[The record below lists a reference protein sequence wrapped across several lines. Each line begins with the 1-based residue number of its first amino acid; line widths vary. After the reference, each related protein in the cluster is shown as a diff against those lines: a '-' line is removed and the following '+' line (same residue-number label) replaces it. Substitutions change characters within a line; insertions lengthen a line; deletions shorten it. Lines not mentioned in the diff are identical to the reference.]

1 MTGSDGFRKPS
12 DPAAGF
18 PFIVSSNLENV
29 DAVTRKL
36 IRSHVMRGK
45 KKKKVRPDKGQ
56 PTIGRRARTMAVC
69 TQTARVKLE
78 EVGSLYTSLIPSRV
92 GSDLSFAEFAAD
104 IELPMLLNIAKV
116 TPFARKVIF
125 PLKVAIGLQE
135 ENNEGHYPIA
145 RDVVGLHIT
154 AFAVE
159 SFIDRVLRHRE
170 SIINLAA
177 LLHFQKGLTL
187 LKERLLGEDEELKIS
202 DSTIS
207 VVLKLAEAAHFD
219 GDYQT
224 SKQHMQGLRKMV
236 DLRGGIYVFRGKA
249 LEVGMLRCDLSIAM
263 HNGSSHVFFSQPSQ
277 PVPDYPHNLLRV
289 WDDKM
294 CSQEYIEISESLD
307 SSLATAWRIMRRFCV
322 LVNIGTQTQ
331 RLIRP
336 QTIHETMTAVMYRLL
351 RMDFTAGSISEAIRH
366 GLLAFSYHVFLQWQ
380 DIKLPYHCFPTI
392 YKNCILGLELVD
404 GISSQLMIWL
414 LMTGAL
420 SLFSTSEEVWIRDGL
435 RKQAD
440 KCWVSSWKE
449 MQDILKSFMW
459 ITLLDEQPGKL
470 VYDTTYLEKA

>member
-18 PFIVSSNLENV
+18 PFIVSSNPENV

-45 KKKKVRPDKGQ
+45 KKKVRPDKGP
-56 PTIGRRARTMAVC
+56 PTIGRRARTMAVY
-69 TQTARVKLE
+69 TQTARIKLE
-78 EVGSLYTSLIPSRV
+78 EVDSLYTSLIPSRV

-145 RDVVGLHIT
+145 RDAVGLHIT

-159 SFIDRVLRHRE
+159 SFIDRVIRHRE
-170 SIINLAA
+170 NIINLAA

-202 DSTIS
+202 DPTIS

-249 LEVGMLRCDLSIAM
+249 LEVGMLR
-263 HNGSSHVFFSQPSQ
+263 
-277 PVPDYPHNLLRV
+277 
-289 WDDKM
+289 
-294 CSQEYIEISESLD
+294 
-307 SSLATAWRIMRRFCV
+307 
-322 LVNIGTQTQ
+322 
-331 RLIRP
+331 
-336 QTIHETMTAVMYRLL
+336 
-351 RMDFTAGSISEAIRH
+351 
-366 GLLAFSYHVFLQWQ
+366 
-380 DIKLPYHCFPTI
+380 
-392 YKNCILGLELVD
+392 
-404 GISSQLMIWL
+404 
-414 LMTGAL
+414 
-420 SLFSTSEEVWIRDGL
+420 
-435 RKQAD
+435 
-440 KCWVSSWKE
+440 
-449 MQDILKSFMW
+449 
-459 ITLLDEQPGKL
+459 
-470 VYDTTYLEKA
+470 

>member
-1 MTGSDGFRKPS
+1 MNEVPNHKVLG
-12 DPAAGF
+12 
-18 PFIVSSNLENV
+18 I
-29 DAVTRKL
+29 
-36 IRSHVMRGK
+36 IR
-45 KKKKVRPDKGQ
+45 
-56 PTIGRRARTMAVC
+56 
-69 TQTARVKLE
+69 
-78 EVGSLYTSLIPSRV
+78 LYTLLIPSRV

-135 ENNEGHYPIA
+135 ENNERHYPIRQDA
-145 RDVVGLHIT
+145 VSLHIT
-154 AFAVE
+154 AFA
-159 SFIDRVLRHRE
+159 

-187 LKERLLGEDEELKIS
+187 LKERLLGEDEELKVS

-219 GDYQT
+219 GGYQI

-236 DLRGGIYVFRGKA
+236 DLRGSIYVFRGKA
-249 LEVGMLRCDLSIAM
+249 LEVGILRCDLSIAM
-263 HNGSSHVFFSQPSQ
+263 HNRSSHVFFSQPSQ
-277 PVPDYPHNLLRV
+277 PVPDYPHNLLQA

-294 CSQEYIEISESLD
+294 CSQVYIEISESLG
-307 SSLATAWRIMRRFCV
+307 SSLATAWRIIRRFCV
-322 LVNIGTQTQ
+322 L
-331 RLIRP
+331 
-336 QTIHETMTAVMYRLL
+336 
-351 RMDFTAGSISEAIRH
+351 
-366 GLLAFSYHVFLQWQ
+366 Q
-380 DIKLPYHCFPTI
+380 DIKLPYHCFLTI
-392 YKNCILGLELVD
+392 YKNCVLGLELVD

-420 SLFSTSEEVWIRDGL
+420 SLFSTSDEVWIRD
-435 RKQAD
+435 
-440 KCWVSSWKE
+440 E

-470 VYDTTYLEKA
+470 IYDMTYLEKGLE

>member
-45 KKKKVRPDKGQ
+45 KKKVRPDKGQ
-56 PTIGRRARTMAVC
+56 PTIGRRARTMAVY
-69 TQTARVKLE
+69 TQTARIKLE

-92 GSDLSFAEFAAD
+92 GSDLSFAKFAAD

-145 RDVVGLHIT
+145 RDAVGLHIT

-277 PVPDYPHNLLRV
+277 PVPDYPHNLLRA

-307 SSLATAWRIMRRFCV
+307 SSLATAWRVMRRFCV

-331 RLIRP
+331 QLIRP
-336 QTIHETMTAVMYRLL
+336 QTIHKTMTAVMYRLL
-351 RMDFTAGSISEAIRH
+351 RMDFTAGSINEAIRH

-392 YKNCILGLELVD
+392 YKNCVLGLELVD

-420 SLFSTSEEVWIRDGL
+420 SLFSTSDEVWIKDGL

-440 KCWVSSWKE
+440 KCW
-449 MQDILKSFMW
+449 
-459 ITLLDEQPGKL
+459 PGKL
-470 VYDTTYLEKA
+470 IYDMTYLEKSMQ

>member
-1 MTGSDGFRKPS
+1 MPS
-12 DPAAGF
+12 VQHYHDLNP
-18 PFIVSSNLENV
+18 SV

-45 KKKKVRPDKGQ
+45 KKKVRPDKGQ
-56 PTIGRRARTMAVC
+56 PTIGRRERTMAVY
-69 TQTARVKLE
+69 TQTARIKLE

-104 IELPMLLNIAKV
+104 IELLMLLNIAKV

-145 RDVVGLHIT
+145 RDAVGLHIT

-159 SFIDRVLRHRE
+159 SFIDRVLRHLE

-177 LLHFQKGLTL
+177 LLHFQKCLAL
-187 LKERLLGEDEELKIS
+187 LN
-202 DSTIS
+202 

-224 SKQHMQGLRKMV
+224 SKQHMQGLHKMV

-249 LEVGMLRCDLSIAM
+249 LEVGMLRCDLSIAT
-263 HNGSSHVFFSQPSQ
+263 HNGSSYVFFSQPSQ
-277 PVPDYPHNLLRV
+277 PVPDYPHNLLRA

-294 CSQEYIEISESLD
+294 CSQGYIEISESLD
-307 SSLATAWRIMRRFCV
+307 SSLATLWRVMRRFCV

-331 RLIRP
+331 QLIRP

-351 RMDFTAGSISEAIRH
+351 RMDFTAGSINEAIRH

-392 YKNCILGLELVD
+392 YKNCVLGLELVD

-420 SLFSTSEEVWIRDGL
+420 QG
-435 RKQAD
+435 
-440 KCWVSSWKE
+440 
-449 MQDILKSFMW
+449 
-459 ITLLDEQPGKL
+459 
-470 VYDTTYLEKA
+470 